1 MHSRI
6 RLAMM
11 GLTRN
16 FGIKQVGKDQI
27 FTAKKDNIWHRTV
40 LSYLGSQA
48 GVELISH
55 AFHLCDH
62 YMWTEFQTFSIS
74 IGNFKKGSFVKTH
87 DIDDRREKISV
98 EVELKVDNKNRKP
111 KLHLISFMSRWLLN
125 NISLL
130 IDFRV
135 DVQKIVAIFKN
146 KRFIVYVITNEAPK
160 KTLFAKDEDM

>member
-11 GLTRN
+11 DLTRN

-40 LSYLGSQA
+40 LYYLRSQA

-55 AFHLCDH
+55 AFRLCDH

-74 IGNFKKGSFVKTH
+74 IGNFKKRIVRE
-87 DIDDRREKISV
+87 DARYRRSKGKKSV
-98 EVELKVDNKNRKP
+98 SKW
-111 KLHLISFMSRWLLN
+111 S
-125 NISLL
+125 
-130 IDFRV
+130 
-135 DVQKIVAIFKN
+135 
-146 KRFIVYVITNEAPK
+146 
-160 KTLFAKDEDM
+160 